1 MFRVSKN
8 SDLEVWKWTF
18 LSLSKRV
25 GDGKSNTGHGL
36 NICGGVVINSRL
48 IAGIKSNT
56 GALSALI
63 SARLKRWWLRSGDS
77 GIGGLSS
84 SYLSCTGLWSDVR
97 IGMGSNSA
105 LNRTRL
111 KRWQYGSSRGG
122 RSSIWLSSTC
132 TMLLSSLSTSYSGTA
147 TASWPACQ
155 FWDRDGEE
163 GKALKTI

>member
-1 MFRVSKN
+1 MCNGLWVRSVKTFICSGCLKTRILRFESEL
-8 SDLEVWKWTF
+8 SWVWVNELVMVRATQ
-18 LSLSKRV
+18 
-25 GDGKSNTGHGL
+25 D
-36 NICGGVVINSRL
+36 
-48 IAGIKSNT
+48 T

-111 KRWQYGSSRGG
+111 RRWQYGSSRGG